1 MIGGAVLLVA
11 AVGIAFAIGQSRRGT
26 QEAVPAYR
34 SSSAYAPTTYA
45 PTTSAPTEAAS
56 SAPTSGTFGASTPVW
71 PTDGYSSAASA
82 GSGAVTESAAH
93 DWLDTQ
99 ASSYRVTTDGHYLV
113 ELSAK
118 YVGAYDPQLTAA
130 NGTHTFYFTDI
141 VAEYQQLRDRFGSDV
156 HLVRSTQY
164 GKQTANSK
172 VPAGESIYV
181 TVYDPGTF
189 AGKDSAQ
196 SWCQSRFPS
205 LTGSTLDN
213 VCLARQ
219 VSAPH

>member
-11 AVGIAFAIGQSRRGT
+11 AVGVAFVIGQSRKGS

-34 SSSAYAPTTYA
+34 SSSTYTPATYAPTTYA
-45 PTTSAPTEAAS
+45 PAQVAS
-56 SAPTSGTFGASTPVW
+56 SAPTTGTPVW
-71 PTDGYSSAASA
+71 PSGGYPSTAASS
-82 GSGAVTESAAH
+82 GSSVATEAAAH
-93 DWLDTQ
+93 DWLNAE

-118 YVGAYDPQLTAA
+118 YIGAYDPQLTAA

-164 GKQTANSK
+164 GKQTPNSK

-189 AGKDSAQ
+189 AGTDSAQ
-196 SWCQSRFPS
+196 SWCQSSFPG
-205 LTGSTLDN
+205 LTGSALDN
-213 VCLARQ
+213 VCLVRQ
-219 VSAPH
+219 ASAPH